1 MLKINPIVPDM
12 KTYFFSYFLG
22 VIGAS
27 NCLGSRIVR
36 AKFYRHDLRVT
47 TLCSCGSCCYWNESI
62 DLLYHYN
69 LLQHTDLKLNVS
81 IKVKAKCWLIHLSWY
96 FALPELFKASF
107 CEMIIFTGRWKQ
119 LPQEQRQRASVRN
132 YWIPHFWLVRKYF
145 LPNQK
150 RDFHMLGELMSVQ
163 HLHCRKK
170 KRISCLTN
178 ALGRWPL
185 VVSIY

>member
-1 MLKINPIVPDM
+1 MLKVNPIVPDM

-22 VIGAS
+22 IIGAS

-81 IKVKAKCWLIHLSWY
+81 IKVQAKCWLIHLSWY

-119 LPQEQRQRASVRN
+119 LPHEQRQRASVKS
-132 YWIPHFWLVRKYF
+132 YWIPHFWLVRRYF

-163 HLHCRKK
+163 HLHCRKRK
-170 KRISCLTN
+170 
-178 ALGRWPL
+178 W
-185 VVSIY
+185 